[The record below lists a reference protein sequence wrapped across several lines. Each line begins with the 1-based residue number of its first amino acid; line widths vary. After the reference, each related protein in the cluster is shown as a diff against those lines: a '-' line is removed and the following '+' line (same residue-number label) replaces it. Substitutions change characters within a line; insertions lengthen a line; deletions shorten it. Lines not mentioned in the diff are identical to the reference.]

1 VICTNPRSDLLAG
14 RTVAL
19 KDNIALAG
27 VRCTNGTDLSGWTPD
42 FDATVATRI
51 LDAGGKIVGKAGET
65 EKKILYCFYFIK

>member
-1 VICTNPRSDLLAG
+1 VTCNNPKSDLLAG

-65 EKKILYCFYFIK
+65 EQTSLLLLFY